1 MAQVSRANSHKQS
14 LPPSLGCS
22 RLSVHQIVLLENLE
36 HCEGEF
42 EQAANMY
49 MNRD

>member
-1 MAQVSRANSHKQS
+1 MALSRANSHKQS
-14 LPPSLGCS
+14 SPPSLGCS
-22 RLSVHQIVLLENLE
+22 RLSVHQIVLLEKNVE